1 MISKFRI
8 FYSEQF
14 HGKLFLINVF
24 FLLYQVNEQIRAKMF
39 ALRQTWG
46 DFFAASK
53 LYAIDVKVNAIDPH
67 WPISAQKI
75 SPAIHVNPNFFSTT
89 VRSYLNRGKK
99 SNSIMFF
106 FCFLLAIQSEKDLQ
120 TELQIKQRELLELK
134 KRKLELELAA
144 TAKQLGLAVTTTAVV
159 PTTII
164 DPAKM
169 INQSDLTETYT
180 AKRVAPVMP
189 VVPKIQ
195 VPSLPV
201 TSVGIFCL

>member
-1 MISKFRI
+1 MANLCPENLTSHPRKSKFFLHNGSFI
-8 FYSEQF
+8 FKPWEKVQF
-14 HGKLFLINVF
+14 NNV
-24 FLLYQVNEQIRAKMF
+24 
-39 ALRQTWG
+39 
-46 DFFAASK
+46 
-53 LYAIDVKVNAIDPH
+53 
-67 WPISAQKI
+67 
-75 SPAIHVNPNFFSTT
+75 
-89 VRSYLNRGKK
+89 
-99 SNSIMFF
+99 F